1 MRHETAT
8 ENEANAQKETHEDQ
22 DTQNY
27 QNSLENHD
35 DQSNIL
41 NSHNELEY
49 QSNTQKSYTDTDD
62 NNVYNDEQTNTES
75 SVSYDTDDD
84 SKFDVRL
91 ESFNKTKNDPSN
103 SEPYNINSLAN
114 DTDPDI
120 DYSNYDNE
128 DSENESV
135 TGMS

>member
-1 MRHETAT
+1 MDV
-8 ENEANAQKETHEDQ
+8 EN
-22 DTQNY
+22 
-27 QNSLENHD
+27 D
-35 DQSNIL
+35 DQSDYLQNLDVSNDDQAEIQN
-41 NSHNELEY
+41 NSDVTNE
-49 QSNTQKSYTDTDD
+49 D
-62 NNVYNDEQTNTES
+62 NNDQTNTDS
-75 SVSYDTDDD
+75 PVSYEKDDV

-91 ESFNKTKNDPSN
+91 ESFNETETDQ
-103 SEPYNINSLAN
+103 INSLAN